1 MSNPGAGRYT
11 SYLPQDISIAPSSN
25 ANYKTRYAR
34 FNNLSAADV
43 GPGAF
48 LGLNADSQKA
58 MVAAAIVKLTAGAG
72 DPIMFPALAVGSTEG
87 VKLNFSSAKD
97 LSTTSIS
104 RVGDPIN
111 PYMPD
116 VASPGAGAQG
126 VVNLTPLAAAA
137 RKAIPAVTTTV
148 GAVTTVGFKSNYVLP
163 TSAVSQAAANLGTQS
178 PSITSTELGTT
189 SIGISLTMGKSRGT
203 APLVP

>member
-11 SYLPQDISIAPSSN
+11 SYLPQNISIAPSSN

-34 FNNLSAADV
+34 FNNLSANA

-48 LGLNADSQKA
+48 LGLTADSQKA
-58 MVAAAIVKLTAGAG
+58 MVAAAIVKLTAGEG
-72 DPIMFPALAVGSTEG
+72 DVIMFPTLAAGSTAG
-87 VKLNFSSAKD
+87 VKLNFSSAVD
-97 LSTTSIS
+97 LSNTSIL

-126 VVNLTPLAAAA
+126 VVNLTPLATAY

-148 GAVTTVGFKSNYVLP
+148 GEVTTVGFKSNYVLP
-163 TSAVSQAAANLGTQS
+163 TAAVSQAAANLGTQS
-178 PSITSTELGTT
+178 PSITSTKLGTT

>member
-11 SYLPQDISIAPSSN
+11 SYLPQNIKIAPSSN
-25 ANYKTRYAR
+25 ANYTTRYAR
-34 FNNLSAADV
+34 FNNLSAA
-43 GPGAF
+43 GPGDF
-48 LGLNADSQKA
+48 LGLTAASQKV
-58 MVAAAIVKLTAGAG
+58 MVDAAIVKLTAGEG
-72 DPIMFPALAVGSTEG
+72 DVIMFPTLAVDSPAG
-87 VKLNFSSAKD
+87 VKLDFSSAQA

-126 VVNLTPLAAAA
+126 VVNLTPLAVAD

-148 GAVTTVGFKSNYVLP
+148 GDVTTVGFKSNYVLP
-163 TSAVSQAAANLGTQS
+163 TSTVSQAAANLGTQS
-178 PSITSTELGTT
+178 PNNTSTNLGTT
-189 SIGISLTMGKSRGT
+189 SIGSTSLTMGKSRGT
-203 APLVP
+203 A